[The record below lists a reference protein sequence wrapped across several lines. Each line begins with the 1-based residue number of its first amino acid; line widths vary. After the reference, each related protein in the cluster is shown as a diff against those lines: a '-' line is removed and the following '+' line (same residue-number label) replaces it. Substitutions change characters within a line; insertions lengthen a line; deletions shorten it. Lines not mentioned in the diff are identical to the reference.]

1 MTKKIT
7 DRYAAL
13 LILAALLF
21 NPPIISIF
29 NSPQLVLGVPLLFL
43 YLFVAWSLI
52 IGLNA
57 YLASRLSEG
66 EKSTEEQEDN
76 NNSNSWS

>member
-1 MTKKIT
+1 MIQKFTE
-7 DRYAAL
+7 RYAAL

-29 NSPQLVLGVPLLFL
+29 NSAQLVLGVPVLFL
-43 YLFVAWSLI
+43 YLFVAWGLV

-57 YLASRLSEG
+57 YLAFKLSVEQ
-66 EKSTEEQEDN
+66 KSEEREDN
-76 NNSNSWS
+76 SDA